1 MFRCQSSEQY
11 TGFGGAWI
19 TKDRFISSLK
29 RKFFITADYTLHI
42 SPASVASIFN
52 SRLAV
57 GVVSYLEETY
67 QTISPLLQIISSCMS
82 VCVTH
87 VRTCSCTQ
95 VFIYVGVC
103 VSIKLK
109 RHSSITV
116 HLILGDSSSP
126 YPWDFPT
133 RLGFLTRTLQ
143 RSVCLCLASIQ
154 ILMLCGKYFTY

>member
-29 RKFFITADYTLHI
+29 RKFLITTDDTLHI

-52 SRLAV
+52 SWLAV
-57 GVVSYLEETY
+57 GVVSYFEETY

-87 VRTCSCTQ
+87 VRMCSCTH
-95 VFIYVGVC
+95 VSIYVGGGVYQTQA
-103 VSIKLK
+103 SFINYGPPHFGRQYFSL
-109 RHSSITV
+109 S
-116 HLILGDSSSP
+116 LGLS
-126 YPWDFPT
+126 Y
-133 RLGFLTRTLQ
+133 
-143 RSVCLCLASIQ
+143 
-154 ILMLCGKYFTY
+154 

>member
-29 RKFFITADYTLHI
+29 RKFLITTDDTLHI

-57 GVVSYLEETY
+57 GVVSYFEETY

-87 VRTCSCTQ
+87 VRMCSCTH
-95 VFIYVGVC
+95 VSIYVGG

-116 HLILGDSSSP
+116 HLILGDSISP
-126 YPWDFPT
+126 YPWGFPT
-133 RLGFLTRTLQ
+133 RLG
-143 RSVCLCLASIQ
+143 
-154 ILMLCGKYFTY
+154 